1 MMSDN
6 VDKNYHNGDNKKMG
20 VRMCTREGAQRAY
33 IKWKNIFFEVVK

>member
-20 VRMCTREGAQRAY
+20 VRMCTRAKVLSVLHKVG
-33 IKWKNIFFEVVK
+33 KFF